1 MRALVAACGLLALL
15 AASPSAEAAAPAR
28 VVSMN
33 LCTDQLAMLLAA
45 PGQLV
50 SVSALAREPESSAMA
65 AEAAAW
71 PVNHGLAEEIFL
83 LAPDL
88 VLAGAWT
95 ARPTVDLLER
105 LGVPVLTVAP
115 ADSIEDARRQILDVG
130 AALGRDAAAR
140 ALLAGFDAA
149 LAAAPPAPEP
159 RPTAAIVGASGYS
172 AGPATLAGAVLA
184 RAGFDNVLGG
194 MGMDYGG
201 TLSLERLLMAAPD
214 LLVLPE
220 FYPGWSQAEE
230 FLRHPALAHRAGA
243 TLILPDRNWVC
254 GLPALFDNRDRLVAA
269 RRAMA
274 P

>member
-1 MRALVAACGLLALL
+1 MRALLAACGLLALL
-15 AASPSAEAAAPAR
+15 AAPAAAAPAR

-65 AEAAAW
+65 VEAAAW

-88 VLAGAWT
+88 VLAGAYT
-95 ARPTVDLLER
+95 SRPAVELLER
-105 LGVPVLTVAP
+105 LGVPVLVVEP
-115 ADSIEDARRQILDVG
+115 AVSIDDARRQIGAVG

-140 ALLAGFDAA
+140 DLLARFDAA
-149 LAAAPPAPEP
+149 LAAVPPAPQ
-159 RPTAAIVGASGYS
+159 RHPTAAIVGPSGYA

-184 RAGFDNVLGG
+184 RAGFDNLAGP
-194 MGMDYGG
+194 MGIETGG

-220 FYPGWSQAEE
+220 VYPGWSRAEE
-230 FLRHPALAHRAGA
+230 FLRHPALADRGGA
-243 TLILPDRNWVC
+243 TLTLPDRDWVC
-254 GLPALFDNRDRLVAA
+254 GTPALFDNLARLVAA
-269 RRAMA
+269 RQAMA
-274 P
+274 AP